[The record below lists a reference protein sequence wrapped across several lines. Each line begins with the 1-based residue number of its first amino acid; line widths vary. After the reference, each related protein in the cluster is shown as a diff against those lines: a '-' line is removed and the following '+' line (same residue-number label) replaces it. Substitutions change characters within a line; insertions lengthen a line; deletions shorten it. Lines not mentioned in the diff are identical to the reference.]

1 MGSLKDALKQAGFS
15 SSKTQNERGKTRGK
29 VMTKTEK
36 NQFTRNFC
44 EVCERTLPDVER
56 YKHRNPTVD
65 AQWICVGCADL
76 HMIED
81 RFRVTAQ
88 SDFAK
93 SNRFKRFYGETI
105 KLDLNKEKNTSGPN
119 RNADGNRGAS
129 NKSSHSNQNQ
139 NRPHQKNNNGNRGNH
154 NGSRNNR
161 SDRNNS
167 NRGKSGNSDD
177 NFGNR

>member
-1 MGSLKDALKQAGFS
+1 MSSLKDALKQAGFS

-29 VMTKTEK
+29 VMTKSEK
-36 NQFTRNFC
+36 NQFSRNFC

-93 SNRFKRFYGETI
+93 SNRFKRFYGETV
-105 KLDLNKEKNTSGPN
+105 KLDQNKDRNSKGPN
-119 RNADGNRGAS
+119 RNADGNRSGKNFKGKGGHQNSSRGNSGNRSQKPNHKS
-129 NKSSHSNQNQ
+129 NKP
-139 NRPHQKNNNGNRGNH
+139 REPKEP
-154 NGSRNNR
+154 
-161 SDRNNS
+161 
-167 NRGKSGNSDD
+167 KDD

>member
-1 MGSLKDALKQAGFS
+1 MSSLKDALKNAGFT
-15 SSKTQNERGKTRGK
+15 SSKTQNERGTTRGK

-36 NQFTRNFC
+36 NQFSRNFC

-88 SDFAK
+88 SDFSK
-93 SNRFKRFYGETI
+93 SRRFKRFYGETI
-105 KLDLNKEKNTSGPN
+105 SLDNNTASNQRGPN
-119 RNADGNRGAS
+119 RNADGNRQHKG
-129 NKSSHSNQNQ
+129 NRSNQGNQ
-139 NRPHQKNNNGNRGNH
+139 GKRPHNKNKKFNNRNGNGNR
-154 NGSRNNR
+154 
-161 SDRNNS
+161 D
-167 NRGKSGNSDD
+167 DD

>member
-1 MGSLKDALKQAGFS
+1 MGSLKDALKAAGFS
-15 SSKTQNERGKTRGK
+15 GSKTQNEREKTRGK

-36 NQFTRNFC
+36 NQFSRNFC

-81 RFRVTAQ
+81 RFRATAQ
-88 SDFAK
+88 SDFSK

-105 KLDLNKEKNTSGPN
+105 KLDPNKDRNSKKTN
-119 RNADGNRGAS
+119 RNADGNRQDNRSQKGGRPTGKNHKGKGHRGNRDGNRS
-129 NKSSHSNQNQ
+129 NHSDRP
-139 NRPHQKNNNGNRGNH
+139 NRNNGN
-154 NGSRNNR
+154 
-161 SDRNNS
+161 NS
-167 NRGKSGNSDD
+167 NDD